1 MYLLLQSVADGRWRD
16 GDGLI
21 FYALCR
27 YGSES
32 DLLGFGTY
40 LVLPMMIDEAPR
52 VISKSPFIKDSHG

>member
-1 MYLLLQSVADGRWRD
+1 MVDGVMAMGAGLL
-16 GDGLI
+16 

>member
-1 MYLLLQSVADGRWRD
+1 MVDGVMAMGAGLL
-16 GDGLI
+16 

-32 DLLGFGTY
+32 GFGTY